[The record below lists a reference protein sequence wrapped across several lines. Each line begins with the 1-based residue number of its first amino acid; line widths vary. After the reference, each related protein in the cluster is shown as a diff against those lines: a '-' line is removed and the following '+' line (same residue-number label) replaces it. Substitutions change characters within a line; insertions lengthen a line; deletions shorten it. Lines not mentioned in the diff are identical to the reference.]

1 MISGLL
7 TLLWALLLL
16 PPAQAAGVPLVT
28 DEATTTGLK
37 ELVAGR
43 SGLPEEQLELVPL
56 SEVLTRPA
64 EALGKGVLRRCAT
77 SPTGM
82 STIKTALARAEAALR
97 EEDDRSALDQLDL
110 AVAQLGCLSELA
122 EPQVSARIFQLR
134 GVLLGQE
141 DEDAG
146 KSELRTALAFASE
159 LSWGVHEPRL
169 GPELVQAVAEEPLPY
184 VVHVSPPK
192 RSSGPWL
199 DGRPVPG
206 VGLDVRKG
214 LHLLQYATPAGIRS
228 GWLVVGGDVRVVL
241 PMAYREPILAALQDP
256 VAQAPVVDLLAA
268 ALPDFK
274 AAYVCHA
281 GGLWLVS
288 EVGEKIEVSELIP
301 PPPPEEPEEKGKGK
315 RGKKGRG

>member
-1 MISGLL
+1 MISGLFAVFL
-7 TLLWALLLL
+7 ALGAG
-16 PPAQAAGVPLVT
+16 PARAGVPVVT
-28 DEATTTGLK
+28 DTTSTAGLR

-43 SGLPEEQLELVPL
+43 SGLPADQLELVAL
-56 SEVLTRPA
+56 SEVLARPA

-77 SPTGM
+77 SPTAM
-82 STIKTALARAEAALR
+82 STVKTALARAEAGLR
-97 EEDDRSALDQLDL
+97 EEDDRAALDQLDL
-110 AVAQLGCLSELA
+110 AVAELGCLAELA
-122 EPQVSARIFQLR
+122 DPAVAARIFQLR

-146 KSELRTALAFASE
+146 KAELRTALAFSGE
-159 LSWGVHEPRL
+159 LTWGVHEPRL
-169 GPELVQAVAEEPLPY
+169 GPELVQAVAEEPRPY
-184 VVHVSPPK
+184 VVHVSPPQ

-199 DGRPVPG
+199 DGRPVPAE
-206 VGLDVRKG
+206 GLDVRRG
-214 LHLLQYATPAGIRS
+214 LHLVQYATPAGIRS

-274 AAYVCHA
+274 AAYVAHA

-288 EVGEKIEVSELIP
+288 EVGDKIEVSELIP
-301 PPPPEEPEEKGKGK
+301 PPPPELPDEKGKGK